1 MAARVTAMCTL
12 LLLLLNEIHLL
23 FFADG
28 WHCHLVSVFLA
39 FLERGIL
46 NFPSLKIGRIHG
58 ASNIQQ

>member
-12 LLLLLNEIHLL
+12 LLLLLNKVHL

-28 WHCHLVSVFLA
+28 WRCHLVSVFLA

-46 NFPSLKIGRIHG
+46 NFPSLKIGRLHG